1 MQMTTKLKAITVAV
15 GMTLGLSAQA
25 AQISSDLFKLGSNVG
40 GGSGAGSLVLA
51 MVDAANGKSLVFNTG
66 LSAASFS
73 AQAAASFNVAIQAAD
88 LTKLNTFI
96 GGVGDLTRF
105 RWNIAAIDNRV
116 SDING
121 EAGGPFWDSYGFQ
134 TTAAVGT
141 AITTSNGPNSA
152 DQGITGALLNAN
164 VFFNAQNSATG
175 NPLASGNVVVTNG
188 TSSPSSFAGN
198 WGNNI
203 ANSGTFNNT
212 GLLGNALDYFFFHG
226 IGIDPGLNQ
235 VESDKISGQRK
246 LDFSG
251 PAGTTLAYNVAPAPV
266 PVPPALLLM
275 GSAVVGLLTV
285 RRRKA
290 P

>member
-88 LTKLNTFI
+88 RTKLNTFI

-116 SDING
+116 SDVNSQ
-121 EAGGPFWDSYGFQ
+121 AGGPFWDSYGFQ

-235 VESDKISGQRK
+235 VESDKFSGQWK

-275 GSAVVGLLTV
+275 GSGVVGLLTI

>member
-141 AITTSNGPNSA
+141 AITTSNAPDSA
-152 DQGITGALLNAN
+152 DPGITNALVKAN

-226 IGIDPGLNQ
+226 IGNDPGLNQ
-235 VESDKISGQRK
+235 VESDKFSGQWK

-275 GSAVVGLLTV
+275 GSGVVGLLTV